1 MEALAP
7 VAKVNS
13 MRVLLSLAA
22 NIGWSLQ
29 QFVVKNAF
37 LHGDLD
43 EEIYKEIPPA
53 WFEFKRKES
62 VQYIFFFLKKRKGLV
77 WSETIS

>member
-1 MEALAP
+1 METLAP

-29 QFVVKNAF
+29 QFVVKNAY

-43 EEIYKEIPPA
+43 EEVFKEIPPA

-62 VQYIFFFLKKRKGLV
+62 EQYIFFFEKKEGTCMV
-77 WSETIS
+77 